1 MENLDG
7 MNDRIE
13 TSFSE
18 IRDLLENCKNEMVCE
33 VIKKRDQEI
42 SELKNELK
50 AKNIQINE
58 LK

>member
-18 IRDLLENCKNEMVCE
+18 IRELLESCKNEMVCE
-33 VIKKRDQEI
+33 VKKKSDQEI
-42 SELKNELK
+42 
-50 AKNIQINE
+50 
-58 LK
+58 

>member
-18 IRDLLENCKNEMVCE
+18 IRDLLENCKKEMVCE
-33 VIKKRDQEI
+33 VIKKSD
-42 SELKNELK
+42 
-50 AKNIQINE
+50 
-58 LK
+58 